1 MMVTISCGIIR
12 LKPSLLDKIYSI
24 MLMALIYLQPPL
36 LPIIIIRF
44 AQIRLLS
51 IHYLLLCQK
60 PILASVVGCKTSA
73 SMWSLISKYFTHKST
88 ANSSYLRRRLNEI
101 SRRTRSVLDYLQ
113 EAKSISDQQ
122 ASIGE
127 PISNIDLV
135 NTVLRGLGDEYEMLV
150 TTLDSLDTLPDL
162 VLYDLIF

>member
-1 MMVTISCGIIR
+1 MSSSATASSTVATMATYSLPNITHLVT
-12 LKPSLLDKIYSI
+12 LKLND
-24 MLMALIYLQPPL
+24 
-36 LPIIIIRF
+36 
-44 AQIRLLS
+44 
-51 IHYLLLCQK
+51 
-60 PILASVVGCKTSA
+60 VGCKTSA